1 MVFFYFS
8 EGWSKDDPG
17 ATYLS
22 DGIDEKKIIFEPYN
36 LDNSTLFVLD
46 GPYAAHGVRK
56 ISKDVE
62 RKAIQLTYEPY
73 SDVDGWY
80 GKMEKNEMPELLDL

>member
-1 MVFFYFS
+1 M
-8 EGWSKDDPG
+8 
-17 ATYLS
+17 
-22 DGIDEKKIIFEPYN
+22 
-36 LDNSTLFVLD
+36 D